1 LTPTAN
7 NDPIFGGLG
16 EDDSWKKTWSKK
28 SCDAVPLITYN
39 CQVSKF
45 FSRKKKERKKM
56 KISKRNLTNVKS
68 SVTLNAP
75 ETSLKEEMRQQ
86 FAKLRA
92 NSQIM
97 HN

>member
-1 LTPTAN
+1 
-7 NDPIFGGLG
+7 
-16 EDDSWKKTWSKK
+16 
-28 SCDAVPLITYN
+28 
-39 CQVSKF
+39 
-45 FSRKKKERKKM
+45 M

-68 SVTLNAP
+68 SVTLNAK
-75 ETSLKEEMRQQ
+75 ETSLKEEMLQQ